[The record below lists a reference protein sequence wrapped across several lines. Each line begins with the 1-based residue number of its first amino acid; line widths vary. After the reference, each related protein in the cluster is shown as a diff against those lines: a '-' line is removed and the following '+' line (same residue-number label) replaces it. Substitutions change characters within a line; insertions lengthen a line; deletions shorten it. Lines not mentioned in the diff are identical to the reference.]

1 MSTSKVTLLLLAML
15 LTGCASAP
23 RSELTVQVEQQANEK
38 PSVVVAFR
46 ATLDR

>member
-15 LTGCASAP
+15 LTGCVAP
-23 RSELTVQVEQQANEK
+23 RSELTVQVEQQQNEK
-38 PSVVVAFR
+38 PSVVVAFK